1 MREDA
6 QPTRGKYGSQR
17 HAMDS
22 DRARIRTSVH
32 HSKGSSGDSVV
43 ADARPEY
50 RRVAV
55 KRPGAIVGMLM
66 AVVVL
71 LVALAAA
78 LGWAVGNQTA
88 SNTKTVTV
96 SARAAMTAPAGHMG
110 GASLPVS
117 QIGVPARGARLWQ
130 SKRCSDCHSY
140 GGRGGEDAPPL
151 DFMRGHMSAREIADM
166 SGQIWDHMPAMLPHF
181 REEKIPVPTFTQGE
195 MADLIAFLHSGKG
208 ANASTSSAHPG
219 MSGMSGMGR
228 MSGVGGHVGAAAGK
242 GVFLS
247 AGCGACHTFAA
258 AGTKATVGPNLD
270 TTLKGKSAAFVQTS
284 ILDPN
289 ATIAPGY
296 QKGVMPVTYQSQL
309 TARQI
314 ADLARFL
321 QKRQK

>member
-1 MREDA
+1 LLPA
-6 QPTRGKYGSQR
+6 
-17 HAMDS
+17 A
-22 DRARIRTSVH
+22 I
-32 HSKGSSGDSVV
+32 
-43 ADARPEY
+43 EY
-50 RRVAV
+50 RPLVV
-55 KRPGAIVGMLM
+55 KRPGALAGLLI

-71 LVALAAA
+71 VRAIAAA

-88 SNTKTVTV
+88 SPTKTVTV
-96 SARAAMTAPAGHMG
+96 SAQTTMATPAGHMG
-110 GASLPVS
+110 GPNLALA
-117 QIGVPARGARLWQ
+117 QIGDPARGARLWE

-166 SGQIWDHMPAMLPHF
+166 SGQIWDHLPAMLPHF
-181 REEKIPVPTFTQGE
+181 REEKIPMPTFTQGE

-208 ANASTSSAHPG
+208 AKTSSAPAHPG
-219 MSGMSGMGR
+219 MAGMQGMGGQ
-228 MSGVGGHVGAAAGK
+228 MGGTRGK

-270 TTLKGKSAAFVQTS
+270 TSLKGKTNAFVRQS

-296 QKGVMPVTYQSQL
+296 QKGVMPTTYQSQL
-309 TARQI
+309 TMRQI
-314 ADLARFL
+314 AELVAFL
-321 QKRQK
+321 LKSQK